1 MFLGCFVETFIKIEL
16 YNFFFNLLNAE
27 IMFMASTQ
35 DLKKKECKYTFLS
48 PWVMCKH
55 VRLPA

>member
-35 DLKKKECKYTFLS
+35 DLKKKCKYTFLS
-48 PWVMCKH
+48 PCVMCKH
-55 VRLPA
+55 VRLRA